1 MRRAPAKHVRACILR
16 KWCPVSHVAFEA
28 PLRSSR
34 FTLHTSHST
43 LHTSNSTL
51 HTSLHFTHNTSHC
64 TPDTAHFA
72 LHTALTLHTPHF
84 TLRASH
90 CTLSTSDFPLHTS
103 HSALHTS
110 HTTLHTPHFTLH
122 NAVSHVQTHHLFSFP
137 INSRDI
143 AIRDPQNNFRLT
155 ATKPHA
161 CHAKCTV
168 TLPNTSPILTFP
180 MDSATTRL
188 KKKQN
193 DEQTVHHPQTPYQ
206 ENKNPSL
213 RIREKAQTKS

>member
-1 MRRAPAKHVRACILR
+1 MWSVMCELHTPH
-16 KWCPVSHVAFEA
+16 
-28 PLRSSR
+28 
-34 FTLHTSHST
+34 FTLHTPHFQLHTAHLPSLHTQHLTLHTRHCTLRTPHCLDTSHST
-43 LHTSNSTL
+43 LHTPRFTL
-51 HTSLHFTHNTSHC
+51 HTLHFRL
-64 TPDTAHFA
+64 P
-72 LHTALTLHTPHF
+72 
-84 TLRASH
+84 ASLE
-90 CTLSTSDFPLHTS
+90 CDVGSVKCGVPLHTS

-137 INSRDI
+137 INSRDV

-188 KKKQN
+188 KN
-193 DEQTVHHPQTPYQ
+193 YFTSCDPHHDIYTFSYWQIFWH
-206 ENKNPSL
+206 S
-213 RIREKAQTKS
+213 I